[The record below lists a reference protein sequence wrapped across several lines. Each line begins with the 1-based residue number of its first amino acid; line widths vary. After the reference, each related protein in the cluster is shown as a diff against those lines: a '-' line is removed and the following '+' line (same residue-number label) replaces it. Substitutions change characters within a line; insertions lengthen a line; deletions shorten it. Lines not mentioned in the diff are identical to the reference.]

1 MFTIPILVLSLAVAA
16 SAFLTIR
23 AKYRGEDGKTQE
35 YIFKPLTTVLIIGV
49 AVASPDPESAL
60 YQNLIVTGLVASL
73 IGDVALMLPDE
84 RWFLYGLLSFLGAHL
99 LYIAA
104 FNLTRDSNA
113 AWYYIVPF
121 VVYALVFLVWL
132 WPHLG
137 PMRAPVILYMA
148 VIMIMAWQAANRWL
162 AYREADETLL
172 ALTGAYLF
180 VASDSV
186 LAVERFRGTW
196 RSAPFWVLST
206 YYAAQWLIAL
216 SV

>member
-1 MFTIPILVLSLAVAA
+1 MFVTILLSVLIAL
-16 SAFLTIR
+16 SAGMTIR
-23 AKYRGEDGKTQE
+23 AVYRDAPQQE
-35 YIFKPLTTVLIIGV
+35 YVFKPLTTALIIVV
-49 AVASPDPESAL
+49 ALVANDPVSAR
-60 YQNLIVTGLVASL
+60 YQSLIVAGLVASL
-73 IGDVALMLPDE
+73 IGDVALMLPDD

-104 FNLTRDSNA
+104 FNLARDGNA
-113 AWYYIVPF
+113 AWYYVVPF
-121 VVYALVFLVWL
+121 AAYALVMVIWL

-137 PMRAPVILYMA
+137 SMRAPVLFYIG

-162 AYREADETLL
+162 AGRAFDGTLL
-172 ALTGAYLF
+172 ALVGAYLF

-206 YYAAQWLIAL
+206 YFAAQWLIAL